1 MIVVIS
7 ILFLVMA
14 LGFME
19 QHAVGQDENL
29 VEIPSTVINYTR
41 ADQIIEKA
49 DEIIKNLETIIENQN
64 GSTRNS
70 LLSSYV
76 GMMSFLVGLALV
88 IFGLQLTRA
97 EKATPVAKMSYRIL
111 ILALLLPVIG
121 LYTYALLRVDLGEV
135 KNEYLGV
142 ASLLMIPSGAVL
154 VIMAMKLH
162 EKL

>member
-7 ILFLVMA
+7 IIFLVMA
-14 LGFME
+14 LGIME
-19 QHAVGQDENL
+19 QHAIGQDEI
-29 VEIPSTVINYTR
+29 EIPSTAINDTT
-41 ADQIIEKA
+41 ANQIIEKA
-49 DEIIKNLETIIENQN
+49 DQIIKNLETIIENQN

-97 EKATPVAKMSYRIL
+97 QKATPVAKMSYRIL

-121 LYTYALLRVDLGEV
+121 LYTFALIRTDLGETQ
-135 KNEYLGV
+135 NEYLGV